1 MAFLEFDHVTKAFG
15 GSVAVQ
21 EFHLEVEQGEFIT
34 LLGPSGCGKTTVLRM
49 LAGFEKPSA
58 GQIVV
63 QGHDL
68 THLPPNKRHM
78 GMVFQSYALFPHMT
92 AGENVGYGLRVAGK
106 PKAEIGRRVSEMLEL
121 VQLGQFASR
130 YPYQLSGGQQQRV
143 ALARALAIQPQLLLL
158 DEPLSALDAK
168 VRAEVRDE
176 IRRIQTQLAIT
187 TIFVTHDQEEAM
199 SISDRVVV
207 MSRGRIEQ
215 VGKPFEIYNYPRTVF
230 VASFVGTLNQLACTV
245 TDPAAGKVSYHD
257 QVMVTP
263 GPIDQAAGS
272 PVVLM
277 LRPEELR
284 LGTSG
289 GENQIAGLVKGVS
302 FQGSVVRVRLTPT
315 ASTNGHT
322 ALTMDLFNERSLKLP
337 EVGQTH
343 TISFPPGACWVMPAQ
358 APGAVTT

>member
-1 MAFLEFDHVTKAFG
+1 MAFLEFSHVHKDFG

-21 EFHLEVEQGEFIT
+21 EFNLEVEQGEFIS
-34 LLGPSGCGKTTVLRM
+34 LLGPSGCGKTTMLRT

-58 GQIVV
+58 GKIIV
-63 QGHDL
+63 QGRDL
-68 THLPPNKRHM
+68 TNTPPNRRRM

-92 AGENVGYGLRVAGK
+92 AAGNVGYGLRVAGK
-106 PKAEIGRRVSEMLEL
+106 PKAEVETRVKEMLEL
-121 VQLGQFASR
+121 VQLSQFGSR

-168 VRAEVRDE
+168 VRAEVREE

-199 SISDRVVV
+199 SVSDRVVV
-207 MSRGRIEQ
+207 MSRGQIEQ
-215 VGKPFEIYNYPRTVF
+215 VGKPFDIYNYPRTAF
-230 VASFVGTLNQLACTV
+230 VASFVGTLNQLHCVVA
-245 TDPAAGKVSYHD
+245 DPQAGKVTYHD

-263 GPIDQAAGS
+263 GPIDQPAGS

-284 LGTSG
+284 LGAG
-289 GENQIAGLVKGVS
+289 GENQIASQVQSVS
-302 FQGSVVRVRLTPT
+302 FQGSVVRVRLKPT

-322 ALTMDLFNERSLKLP
+322 ALTLDLFNERSLKLP
-337 EVGQTH
+337 EVGQTQ
-343 TISFPPGACWVMPAQ
+343 TISFPAQACWVMPA
-358 APGAVTT
+358 AAE